1 MKKKTALDFNRLS
14 AVDFLRQEKHPV
26 VLVLDNI
33 RSAHNVGAAFRL
45 SDALLIGHIYLCGI
59 TPCPPHKQLHKTALG
74 AEEVV
79 AWTHTQDTLEVLKE
93 LRKQGYQLIAVEQA
107 KEAILLQHLHKITTK
122 GPFALV
128 FGHEVFGVDEK
139 VLAAVDHCVEIP
151 QYGTKFSMNVSVCM
165 GMVVWE
171 LLRNRL

>member
-14 AVDFLRQEKHPV
+14 AVDFLRQKKYPV
-26 VLVLDNI
+26 ALVLDNI

-45 SDALLIGHIYLCGI
+45 SDAFLIGHIYLCGL

-79 AWTHTQDTLEVLKE
+79 AWTHAQDTLEVLKR
-93 LRKQGYQLIAVEQA
+93 LRTQGYHLIAVEQTKDA
-107 KEAILLQHLHKITTK
+107 VPLQHLHTIATK
-122 GPFALV
+122 EPFALV

-171 LLRNRL
+171 LLRNRG

>member
-26 VLVLDNI
+26 ALVLDNI

-45 SDALLIGHIYLCGI
+45 SDAFLIGHIYLCGI

-79 AWTHTQDTLEVLKE
+79 AWTHAQHTLDVLKG
-93 LRKQGYQLIAVEQA
+93 LRAQGYQLIAVEQTKDA
-107 KEAILLQHLHKITTK
+107 VPLQHLHTIATK

-139 VLAAVDHCVEIP
+139 VLAAVDHCVEIS

-171 LLRNRL
+171 LLRNRR